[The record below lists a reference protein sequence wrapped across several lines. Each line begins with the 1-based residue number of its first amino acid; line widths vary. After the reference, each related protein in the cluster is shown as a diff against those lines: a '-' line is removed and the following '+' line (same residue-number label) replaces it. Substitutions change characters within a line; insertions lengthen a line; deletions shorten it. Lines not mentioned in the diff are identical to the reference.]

1 MEVIINCYLLQIPEQ
16 FRFMSQHPVKK
27 KHKHKKHKSQESER
41 SKEGGEAVS
50 QASNL
55 LEQDKPTP
63 SSTGMCYLSI
73 FDFLTYTC
81 VEKDSSEMV
90 WWVNSMRA
98 QSKYFEF
105 ELWARLL
112 HVSI

>member
-50 QASNL
+50 QASNP

-90 WWVNSMRA
+90 WWVNSTRA
-98 QSKYFEF
+98 QSKHFEF
-105 ELWARLL
+105 ELWAHLL
-112 HVSI
+112 RVFI